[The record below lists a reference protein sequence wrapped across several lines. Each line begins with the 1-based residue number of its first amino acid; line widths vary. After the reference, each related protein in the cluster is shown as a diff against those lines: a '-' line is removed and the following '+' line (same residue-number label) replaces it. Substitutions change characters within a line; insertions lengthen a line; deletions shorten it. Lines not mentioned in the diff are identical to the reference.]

1 MSRRTIALTGNPN
14 VGKSTVFNELTGMHQ
29 HTGNWIGKTV
39 ETASSHFYYKFN
51 DYTIVD
57 LPGTYSLSAAS
68 KEEEVARDFL
78 KSSKLDCTICVI
90 DSTVLERSLILAFQV
105 MKLTDNVV
113 ILLNLTDEAKKKGI
127 FVDSD
132 KLSSL
137 LGVPVV
143 KSTARSGRG
152 INSLLEE
159 IHLIS
164 TGAKKPKP
172 KKVFG
177 DEEFCYKTAK
187 QIALAVVSQSKEQG
201 ESLFDRIMLG
211 KYTSFFALV
220 LIFAFVLYLTVRL
233 SNYPSMLLRQVL
245 DFVEQKIAQG
255 LVSLGTPD
263 WAISLF
269 VYGMLRVLF
278 FVVSVMLPPM
288 AIFFP
293 LFSLLEDFG
302 LFPRIAFNL
311 DAPFEKCSSC
321 GKQALCCCM
330 GLGCNAVGVTG
341 ARIIDSPRERLIAII
356 TNSLTPCNGRFPL
369 LIAIITMF
377 FAKNMIQS
385 TVLLIFLLGLSM
397 LMTMLSSSFL
407 GKTVLR
413 GVKSSFVMEMPPLRK
428 PQFFKTIINSLR
440 EKVVFVLMRAVCV
453 AAPAG
458 LVIWLLANI
467 RIGDMSILSHM
478 ANSLDAVGR
487 IMGLDG
493 VILLAFILGFPAN
506 EIVLPIAL
514 MTYLSTAELSDYS
527 SLSSLHQL
535 LINNGWTA
543 TTARCT
549 CVFSLFHFPCGTT
562 LITIFKETKSI
573 KWTLLSVVLPL
584 SIGFVLC
591 CFINAFI
598 KF

>member
-1 MSRRTIALTGNPN
+1 MSRRVVALTGNPN

-39 ETASSHFYYKFN
+39 ETSSSHFYYKFN
-51 DYTIVD
+51 DYTLVD
-57 LPGTYSLSAAS
+57 LPGTYSLYTAS

-78 KSSKLDCTICVI
+78 KSSELDCTVCVV
-90 DSTVLERSLILAFQV
+90 DSTVLERSLVLVFQI
-105 MKLTDNVV
+105 MKLTDNIV

-127 FVDSD
+127 FVDD
-132 KLSSL
+132 KKLSEL

-152 INSLLEE
+152 INNLLEE

-164 TGAKKPKP
+164 TNAKCPKA
-172 KKVFG
+172 KILLGEKDFG
-177 DEEFCYKTAK
+177 YDKAK
-187 QIALAVVSQSKEQG
+187 EIAKAVVSQTMEQK
-201 ESLFDRIMLG
+201 ESLFDKIMLS
-211 KYTSFFALV
+211 KFTSIIALV
-220 LIFAFVLYLTVRL
+220 LIFAAVLYLTIRL
-233 SNYPSMLLRQVL
+233 SNYPSMLLKEFL
-245 DFVEQKIAQG
+245 DFIEMKLAQWLTSIG
-255 LVSLGTPD
+255 AAKWVV
-263 WAISLF
+263 SLF
-269 VYGMLRVLF
+269 VNGMLRVLF

-311 DAPFEKCSSC
+311 DYPFEKCSSC

-369 LIAIITMF
+369 LIAIISMF
-377 FAKNMIQS
+377 FAKNTFLS
-385 TVLLIFLLGLSM
+385 TAVLLALLLLSLM
-397 LMTMLSSSFL
+397 MTMLSSSIL
-407 GKTVLR
+407 GKTVLK

-428 PQFFKTIINSLR
+428 PQFFKTVINSLR

-458 LVIWLLANI
+458 VVIWLLANI
-467 RIGDMSILSHM
+467 KVNDISILTYM
-478 ANSLDAVGR
+478 ADFLDPVGR

-514 MTYLSTAELSDYS
+514 MAYLSTSELSDYS

-535 LINNGWTA
+535 LIDNDWTVK
-543 TTARCT
+543 TALCT
-549 CVFSLFHFPCGTT
+549 CIFALFHFPCSTT
-562 LITIFKETKSI
+562 LLTIYKETKSA
-573 KWTLLSVVLPL
+573 KWTLLSVLTPL
-584 SIGFVLC
+584 LIGFVLC
-591 CFINAFI
+591 VMINFIL
-598 KF
+598 